1 MNLHF
6 SLLVKSL
13 PNVSSAGQGI
23 YIDVDIDIDMCR
35 PRHFAAVPKGFL
47 RWQVLELL
55 AERPLSGAE
64 LMNQLEKLTGGIWRP
79 SPGSVYPLLAWMC
92 ERGYVQAGGEGR
104 YSLTQ
109 KGREQLEEFRS
120 FSERF
125 GERMLPPLLA
135 FCRKLPPERMD
146 QLRGELR
153 RLFRALARLSSKE
166 FSDKEFEKLL
176 ETVRKAAEGIE
187 KLGEG

>member
-1 MNLHF
+1 MKLYQMF
-6 SLLVKSL
+6 F
-13 PNVSSAGQGI
+13 PAGI
-23 YIDVDIDIDMCR
+23 YINVDIDIDMCK

-64 LMNQLEKLTGGIWRP
+64 MMNQLERLTGGIWRP
-79 SPGSVYPLLAWMC
+79 SPGSIYPLLAWMC
-92 ERGYVQAGGEGR
+92 ERGYIQAGEEGR
-104 YSLTQ
+104 YFLTQ

-120 FSERF
+120 FSEKF
-125 GERMLPPLLA
+125 GERMLPPFLV
-135 FCRKLPPERMD
+135 FCRNLSPERRD
-146 QLRGELR
+146 QLREELR

-176 ETVRKAAEGIE
+176 ETVRKVAEGIE
-187 KLGEG
+187 KLSEG